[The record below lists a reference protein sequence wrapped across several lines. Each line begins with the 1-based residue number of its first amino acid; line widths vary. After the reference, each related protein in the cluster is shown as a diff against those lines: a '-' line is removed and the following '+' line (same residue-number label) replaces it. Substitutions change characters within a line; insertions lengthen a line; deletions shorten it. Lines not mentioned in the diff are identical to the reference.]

1 MMKWILPTLPPKD
14 AIISLAERLNGIP
27 VALAALLLQRQVH
40 SIEAAKDFFYPK
52 LDQIHDPL
60 LMKDMDIASN
70 RLCRAIAC
78 KEPVFL
84 LGDYDVDGT
93 TSVSM
98 MTIILEALNVPVF
111 YHIPDR
117 YKEGYG
123 VSYTGIDAA
132 VHSGS
137 KLLITLDCGIRS
149 MDQIK
154 YAEQRGLEVIICDH
168 HEPGNELPPA
178 IAVLDPKR
186 RDCQYPFKELT
197 GCGVGYKLMQAC
209 ITQLGLDLSILNSGL
224 DLLALSIACDIVP
237 IMGEN
242 RIFMHHGLVKLRENP
257 VRGLAALMGLS
268 DRERSWIVSDLVFFL
283 GPRINAAGRITHAK
297 HAVDV
302 LTGKEADL
310 GPLAKKLEEDNALR
324 KQMDENHTRQALELV
339 SLDPDYP
346 QRRTTVLHHPEWHKG
361 LVGIVASRMIEK
373 HYRPTVLLARSEGNW
388 VGSAR
393 SVAGFDLYAALLECK
408 DYILQFGGHKYAAGM
423 TISEEQLQTFTQKFE
438 EVVAKRIL
446 PEHQQPVLRVD
457 AEVGLHQVSKG
468 FVKMVNKMAPFG
480 PGNLQPIF
488 VAAEVEAMDIR
499 VLKDQHLKIRFRQG
513 NEERESIGFGMAD
526 KVEMLEQGPVAIAFH
541 ADLNIF
547 RGQENLQLT
556 LKDVIS
562 MEEWQELKQ
571 QGSHDFV

>member
-1 MMKWILPTLPPKD
+1 MMKWILPSLPNQVE
-14 AIISLAERLNGIP
+14 IVNLSERLNGIP
-27 VALAALLLQRQVH
+27 VALASLLWQRNVH
-40 SIEAAKDFFYPK
+40 TLETAKDFFYPR
-52 LDQIHDPL
+52 LDQLHDPF
-60 LMKDMDIASN
+60 LMKNMDTACS
-70 RLCRAIAC
+70 RLCRAIVSS
-78 KEPVFL
+78 EPVFL

-149 MDQIK
+149 MEQVR
-154 YAEQRGLEVIICDH
+154 YAKQRGLEVIICDH

-178 IAVLDPKR
+178 LAVLDPKQK
-186 RDCQYPFKELT
+186 DCQYPFKELT

-209 ITQLGLDLSILNSGL
+209 FTQMGLDLSILNSGL

-237 IMGEN
+237 IVGEN

-302 LTGKEADL
+302 LTGKEDNL
-310 GPLAKKLEEDNALR
+310 GPLAKKLEEDNTLR
-324 KQMDENHTRQALELV
+324 KQMDESHTRQALELV
-339 SLDPDYP
+339 SLDPDYSL
-346 QRRTTVLHHPEWHKG
+346 RKTTVLHHPEWHKG

-408 DYILQFGGHKYAAGM
+408 EHILQFGGHKYAAGM
-423 TISEEQLQTFTQKFE
+423 TISEEQLQSFTSKFE
-438 EVVAKRIL
+438 EVVSQRIL
-446 PEHQQPVLRVD
+446 PEHQQPVLRID
-457 AEVGLHQVSKG
+457 AELTFSQVSRG
-468 FVKMVNKMAPFG
+468 FVNMVNKMAPFG

-488 VAAEVEAMDIR
+488 VAVGVEATDIR
-499 VLKDQHLKIRFRQG
+499 VLKDQHLKIRFVQG
-513 NEERESIGFGMAD
+513 NEEKDAIGFGMAD
-526 KVEMLEQGPVAIAFH
+526 KAELLDQGAVAIAFH
-541 ADLNIF
+541 ADINKF
-547 RGQENLQLT
+547 RGEENLQLI
-556 LKDVIS
+556 LKDIIS
-562 MEEWQELKQ
+562 LEDWLELKQ
-571 QGSHDFV
+571 QG